1 VPVTKGTCEPRLE
14 AEELECAQETQN
26 NVEKRP
32 ASCAQSDKET
42 LKSDGAQEERGEK
55 RRKEESKCSPL
66 EHVFLDS
73 STVLERHDVFVYWN
87 CQMRTST
94 SHNKLNMNIHV

>member
-1 VPVTKGTCEPRLE
+1 VQHATEALLAADMLYQLLTCEPRLE

-55 RRKEESKCSPL
+55 EKERGIK
-66 EHVFLDS
+66 
-73 STVLERHDVFVYWN
+73 VL
-87 CQMRTST
+87 TT
-94 SHNKLNMNIHV
+94 